1 LVSLGMFIMVKGI
14 SLIIYNAIVMD
25 NSVIEWMIQLISKE
39 LKREEFREDILKPL
53 VRSMISYLMPYIFFI
68 IVINI
73 FLIILTL
80 SGVMYFIPKR

>member
-1 LVSLGMFIMVKGI
+1 MVKGI
-14 SLIIYNAIVMD
+14 SLIIYKAIVMD

>member
-1 LVSLGMFIMVKGI
+1 MFIMTKGI

-25 NSVIEWMIQLISKE
+25 NGIVEWFIQVVSKE

-53 VRSMISYLMPYIFFI
+53 VRSMISYIMPYIFFI

-80 SGVMYFIPKR
+80 SCVMYFINPKR

>member
-1 LVSLGMFIMVKGI
+1 MFIMVKGI